1 MKKWADLRKGKM
13 TDAQLAAL
21 DRKVDLAVLTINLR
35 ELRKIAG
42 KTQADVAVVLNT
54 SQGQLSVT
62 ERRRD
67 HRVSTLKEYVKALG
81 GELHLVA
88 DFGDRQFCL
97 RPFKAGDV
105 EVQIEAPPPPRPI
118 RSRRL
123 ANARR

>member
-1 MKKWADLRKGKM
+1 MKKWADVRKGKM
-13 TDAQLAAL
+13 TDAQLAAV

-88 DFGDRQFCL
+88 DFGDRQFRL

-118 RSRRL
+118 RWRRL